1 MLSFL
6 SSYEFNVNIFLWNWQ
21 VYSYKINTRHNEVVF
36 SLNVYHNAHSLNKK
50 RNIFKKRNSKSS
62 NIILSLKGKNL
73 RSSYFCMFPVIKTG
87 HLIFVTF
94 YTLQFSQIPT
104 VIVHNVFRANKYSE
118 YSSIC
123 RFIPFDRA
131 RKLWQ

>member
-21 VYSYKINTRHNEVVF
+21 VYSYKINTSHNEVVF

-50 RNIFKKRNSKSS
+50 RNIFLKKKFEIIEY
-62 NIILSLKGKNL
+62 NIELKGEKI
-73 RSSYFCMFPVIKTG
+73 RSSYFCVFPVIKTR

-104 VIVHNVFRANKYSE
+104 VIVHNVFRGDKYSE